1 MGGSNL
7 KLFHQKK
14 SHFSLIFIKMTL
26 QAIFQKRN
34 LHQRLRDNEKSDK
47 LPVTVAVYFNTTARL

>member
-1 MGGSNL
+1 
-7 KLFHQKK
+7 
-14 SHFSLIFIKMTL
+14 MTL